1 MLFGSTLMV
10 DFVDS
15 GSMGFRYFIFE
26 LGGGFIRDSTNDKIL
41 GFEEICNR
49 LNEQQDTIKRNE
61 QTIAILQQEMEDAQK
76 LCDILSDKLKGWNN
90 V

>member
-1 MLFGSTLMV
+1 MV